1 MDMKKMQKLPVV
13 FTVNDDFE
21 TEDSRFLAITIDV
34 LHTGLNFNGSV
45 FTKEVVDAN
54 ADSIMNTPVLG
65 YIALNS
71 DGEYDFQGHE
81 YKMIQTDDGKKYVY
95 AGNAYGVI
103 PESCNYR
110 WIEKE
115 SSDGV
120 VREYFQVDALLWT
133 KFDEAVSIFKRDGGK
148 PQSMELKLSS
158 ITGEESE
165 DGTFIF
171 TGFKFDGCCLLSS
184 TDETIEPAMIDSI
197 ALPTFSVETIAQDI
211 KEQLNKYSRVKNETN
226 MNKEDGI
233 VSTVNAFFALTLNE
247 QFEEVRALLDERTF
261 EDRWGYKCSQYYLV
275 DIQGNELIV
284 WDRADHYRLYGIA
297 FSVDRDKITIDFD
310 NCKRKKTQYLDMD
323 VQDAEAPNSLDF
335 EKIVSDVADYIH
347 GQLDTVTE
355 EKNTAEQNYTTVKDQ
370 YDEIK
375 PEYDRYVREEQ
386 AREAEAIEAA
396 KTAEFEKF
404 DKHLSDNEKYAEIK
418 SKRSEYTLEDIQ
430 KECAILFT
438 EKNLNTDFSKRT
450 NKEAPMT
457 AGVVE
462 EVSQTEIDPR
472 YGVLR
477 TK

>member
-1 MDMKKMQKLPVV
+1 MDMKKIQKIPVN
-13 FTVNDDFE
+13 FTVNDSFE

-54 ADSIMNTPVLG
+54 ADSIKNTPVLG

-81 YKMIQTDDGKKYVY
+81 YKMITTEDGKKYVY

-120 VREYFQVDALLWT
+120 SREYFQVDALLWT

-158 ITGEESE
+158 ITGDETE
-165 DGTFIF
+165 DGAFNF

-211 KEQLNKYSRVKNETN
+211 KEQLNKYSCIVEKAK
-226 MNKEDGI
+226 MNKEDGEM
-233 VSTVNAFFALTLNE
+233 STAKDFALTLNE
-247 QFEEVRALLDERTF
+247 QFEEIRALLEERTF
-261 EDRWGYKCSQYYLV
+261 VDRWGYKCSQYYLV
-275 DIQGNELIV
+275 DIQENELIV
-284 WDRADHYRLYGIA
+284 WDRADHYRLYGIS
-297 FSVDRDKITIDFD
+297 FSIDGDKITIDFE
-310 NCKRKKTQYLDMD
+310 NCKRKKTQYLDLD
-323 VQDAEAPNSLDF
+323 EQEAENPDSFDF
-335 EKIVSDVADYIH
+335 EKVVSDVADYMN
-347 GQLDTVTE
+347 GQLEAVTAD
-355 EKNTAEQNYTTVKDQ
+355 KDTAEQNYTAIKDQ

-386 AREAEAIEAA
+386 AREAEAVETA

-404 DKHLSDNEKYAEIK
+404 DKHLSDNEEYVELKT
-418 SKRSEYTLEDIQ
+418 KRDEYTLEEIQ
-430 KECAILFT
+430 NKCAILFT
-438 EKNLNTDFSKRT
+438 EKNLNSDFSKRT
-450 NKEAPMT
+450 GKDTTMVS
-457 AGVVE
+457 GVVE
-462 EVSQTEIDPR
+462 ESAHTEINPR

>member
-1 MDMKKMQKLPVV
+1 MDMKKIQKLPVS
-13 FTVNDDFE
+13 FTINDCVE

-45 FTKEVVDAN
+45 FSREVVDAN

-65 YIALNS
+65 YIALNP

-81 YKMIQTDDGKKYVY
+81 YKMIVTDEGKKYVY

-110 WIEKE
+110 WIEKV

-120 VREYFQVDALLWT
+120 SREYFQVDALLWT

-148 PQSMELKLSS
+148 PQSMELQLAS
-158 ITGEESE
+158 ITGDELD
-165 DGTFIF
+165 DGTFNF

-184 TDETIEPAMIDSI
+184 SDETIEPAMIDSV
-197 ALPTFSVETIAQDI
+197 ALPTFSVGSIAQDI
-211 KEQLNKYSRVKNETN
+211 KNKLNEYSRIINNEN
-226 MNKEDGI
+226 DKKEKKTMPNIKD
-233 VSTVNAFFALTLNE
+233 FALTMRE
-247 QFEEVRALLDERTF
+247 QFDEINALLDEHKYT
-261 EDRWGYKCSQYYLV
+261 DKWGWECSQYYLV
-275 DIQGNELIV
+275 DVQDNELIV
-284 WDRADHYRLYGIA
+284 VDRADHYRLYGITY
-297 FSVDRDKITIDFD
+297 SIDGDKVIIDFD
-310 NCKRKKTQYLDMD
+310 KCKRKKTQYVDLENDTD
-323 VQDAEAPNSLDF
+323 DSGSLDF
-335 EKIVSDVADYIH
+335 EKVVSDVADYVH

-355 EKNTAEQNYTTVKDQ
+355 EKNTAVQDYTTIKDQ
-370 YDEIK
+370 YDQMK
-375 PEYDRYVREEQ
+375 PEYDKYVSEAQ

-404 DKHLSDNEKYAEIK
+404 DKHLSDNEKYAELK
-418 SKRSEYTLEDIQ
+418 NKRNEYTLEDIQ

-438 EKNLNTDFSKRT
+438 EKNINTDFSKNT
-450 NKEAPMT
+450 NKDKGLT
-457 AGVVE
+457 AGIVE
-462 EVSQTEIDPR
+462 DKSHGEINPR